1 MLQTLM
7 GFTRKE
13 LSQALR
19 DPRMRGMLFFMP
31 VIQLLM
37 FGFAVSSEIRNI
49 RLAVVSR
56 PGDSYTRR
64 LVDRFDSSKW
74 FRRVNPGAGD
84 AFDWVRSGRAEAV
97 LVAPPDGGDKDSG
110 RSVATYQ
117 LLIDATNAERARG
130 VEQYA
135 RAVLAAHLRA
145 EDGKGGKASA
155 PPAFQFAVRTLYNPE
170 DDTATYLVP
179 GTLCLMIG
187 LTALTFTGMSMGRE
201 REMGTLETLLSAPVA
216 PVEIMLGKTVQYV
229 ILGMIQLPIVLA
241 VATLMG
247 VPIRSPLWEIAACTL
262 VFVCT
267 AVSIGFLIS
276 SFMKNQQQSMLGTF
290 LILFPMIQLSG
301 VVYPVENMPNAI
313 RWITRI
319 DPMRY
324 FVVIIRH
331 LMLKGGDAGAILPN
345 LAGLV
350 AIGAAAWLWAGHRFR
365 QTLN

>member
-1 MLQTLM
+1 MRQTVF
-7 GFTRKE
+7 GFVRKE

-19 DPRMRGMLFFMP
+19 DKRMRGMLLIMP
-31 VIQLLM
+31 VVQLLM
-37 FGFAVSSEIRNI
+37 FGYAVSNEIRNI

-56 PGDSYTRR
+56 PGDAYTRR
-64 LVDRFDSSKW
+64 LVDRFASSGW
-74 FRRVNPGAGD
+74 FKLVDPGAGD
-84 AFDWVRSGRAEAV
+84 AFDWARSGRAEAV

-110 RSVATYQ
+110 RGVATYQ

-145 EDGKGGKASA
+145 EGG
-155 PPAFQFAVRTLYNPE
+155 PAAVPSFQFQVRTLYNPE

-187 LTALTFTGMSMGRE
+187 LTALTFTGMSMARE
-201 REMGTLETLLSAPVA
+201 REMGTLETLLASPVA
-216 PVEIMLGKTVQYV
+216 PIEIMLGKTVPFV

-241 VATLMG
+241 VAWLMG
-247 VPIRSPLWEIAACTL
+247 VPIRAPLWEIASSAF

-276 SFMKNQQQSMLGTF
+276 SFMRSQQQSMLGTF

-301 VVYPVENMPNAI
+301 VVYPVENMPDAI
-313 RWITRI
+313 RWVTRL

-324 FVVIIRH
+324 FVVVVRH
-331 LMLKGGDAGAILPN
+331 LMLKGGEMGAILPN
-345 LAGLV
+345 LAALAV
-350 AIGAAAWLWAGHRFR
+350 IGAAAWVWARYRFH

>member
-31 VIQLLM
+31 IVQLLM

-49 RLAVVSR
+49 RIAFVSR
-56 PGDSYTRR
+56 PDDSYTRR
-64 LVDRFDSSKW
+64 LTERFDSSGW
-74 FRRVNPGAGD
+74 FTRVSPGAGD

-97 LVAPPDGGDKDSG
+97 LVAPTDGADKAVG
-110 RSVATYQ
+110 RGVASYQ

-135 RAVLAAHLRA
+135 RAVLNAHLA
-145 EDGKGGKASA
+145 SEKGGAS
-155 PPAFQFAVRTLYNPE
+155 PPTFQFTVRTLYNPE

-179 GTLCLMIG
+179 GTLCLLIG

-201 REMGTLETLLSAPVA
+201 REMGTLETLLSAPISTT
-216 PVEIMLGKTVQYV
+216 EIMLGKTVPYM
-229 ILGMIQLPIVLA
+229 ILGMIQLPLVLM
-241 VATLMG
+241 VSWLMG
-247 VPIRSPLWEIAACTL
+247 VPMRAPLWEVVASSF
-262 VFVCT
+262 VFVCA

-313 RWITRI
+313 RWVTRI

-331 LMLKGGDAGAILPN
+331 LMLKGGDVGAILPN
-345 LAGLV
+345 LAALA
-350 AIGAAAWLWAGHRFR
+350 AIGAIAWFWASHRFR

>member
-13 LSQALR
+13 LSQSLR
-19 DPRMRGMLFFMP
+19 DPRMRGMLLFMP
-31 VIQLLM
+31 VIQLLL

-49 RLAVVSR
+49 RVAVVSR

-64 LVDRFDSSKW
+64 LVERFDSSKW
-74 FRRVNPGAGD
+74 FTRVNPGAGD

-97 LVAPPDGGDKDSG
+97 LVAPADGGDKDSG
-110 RSVATYQ
+110 RGVATYQ

-135 RAVLAAHLRA
+135 RSVLAAHLLS
-145 EDGKGGKASA
+145 EGGAGAAA
-155 PPAFQFAVRTLYNPE
+155 PSFQFKVRTLYNPE

-179 GTLCLMIG
+179 GTLCLLIG
-187 LTALTFTGMSMGRE
+187 LTALTFTGMSMARE
-201 REMGTLETLLSAPVA
+201 REMGTLETLLSSPVA
-216 PVEIMLGKTVQYV
+216 PVEIMLGKTVPFM

-241 VATLMG
+241 VAALMG
-247 VPIRSPLWEIAACTL
+247 VPIRAPLWEIAASSF

-313 RWITRI
+313 RWITRA

-324 FVVIIRH
+324 FVIIIRH
-331 LMLKGGDAGAILPN
+331 LMLKGGDLGAILPN
-345 LAGLV
+345 LAAL
-350 AIGAAAWLWAGHRFR
+350 ALIGALAWLWAGHRFR

>member
-1 MLQTLM
+1 MLQTLL

-31 VIQLLM
+31 IIQLLM

-49 RLAVVSR
+49 RLAVVSS
-56 PGDSYTRR
+56 PGDAYTRR
-64 LVDRFDSSKW
+64 LVEGFDSSKW
-74 FRRVNPGAGD
+74 FTRVNPGAGD

-110 RSVATYQ
+110 RGAATYQ

-135 RAVLAAHLRA
+135 QAVLSAFLASEKRGGGGAA
-145 EDGKGGKASA
+145 A
-155 PPAFQFAVRTLYNPE
+155 PPSFQFTVRTLYNPE

-179 GTLCLMIG
+179 GTLCLLIG
-187 LTALTFTGMSMGRE
+187 LTALTFTGMSMSRE
-201 REMGTLETLLSAPVA
+201 LEMGTLETLLSAPIA
-216 PVEIMLGKTVQYV
+216 PVEIMLGKTVPYV
-229 ILGMIQLPIVLA
+229 ILGMIQLPIVLT
-241 VATLMG
+241 VAWLMG
-247 VPIRSPLWEIAACTL
+247 VPIRAPLWEIVVCSF

-301 VVYPVENMPNAI
+301 VIYPVENMPNAI

-345 LAGLV
+345 LAGLM
-350 AIGAAAWLWAGHRFR
+350 AIGAVAWLWAGRRFR

>member
-1 MLQTLM
+1 MRQTLM
-7 GFTRKE
+7 GFVRKE

-19 DPRMRGMLFFMP
+19 DPRMRGMLLIMP
-31 VIQLLM
+31 VVQLLM
-37 FGFAVSSEIRNI
+37 FGFALSTEIRNI
-49 RLAVVSR
+49 RLAVVAS
-56 PGDSYTRR
+56 PSDAYTRR
-64 LVDRFDSSKW
+64 LAERFDASGW
-74 FRRVNPGAGD
+74 FKRVSPGAGD

-135 RAVLAAHLRA
+135 QAVLAAHLRA
-145 EDGKGGKASA
+145 EGGAAAS

-179 GTLCLMIG
+179 GTLCLLIG
-187 LTALTFTGMSMGRE
+187 LTALTFTGMSMSRE

-216 PVEIMLGKTVQYV
+216 PFEIILGKTVPFV
-229 ILGMIQLPIVLA
+229 ILGMIQLPIVLS
-241 VATLMG
+241 VAWLMG
-247 VPIRSPLWEIAACTL
+247 VPIRAPLWEIAGSSL
-262 VFVCT
+262 VFVCA
-267 AVSIGFLIS
+267 AVAIGFLIS
-276 SFMKNQQQSMLGTF
+276 SFMKSQQQSMLGTF

-301 VVYPVENMPNAI
+301 VVYPVENMPYAI
-313 RWITRI
+313 RWITRL

-324 FVVIIRH
+324 FVVVIRH
-331 LMLKGGDAGAILPN
+331 LMLKGGDLGAILPN
-345 LAGLV
+345 LAALA
-350 AIGAAAWLWAGHRFR
+350 AIGAGAWFWAQRRFH

>member
-37 FGFAVSSEIRNI
+37 FGFGVSSEIRNI
-49 RLAVVSR
+49 RLAVVSS
-56 PGDSYTRR
+56 PSDSYTRR
-64 LVDRFDSSKW
+64 LVERFDSSQW

-97 LVAPPDGGDKDSG
+97 LVAPPDGGDHDSG
-110 RSVATYQ
+110 RAGATYQ

-135 RAVLAAHLRA
+135 QAVLSSHLRA
-145 EDGKGGKASA
+145 EGGGAA
-155 PPAFQFAVRTLYNPE
+155 PAFAFTVRTLYNPE

-179 GTLCLMIG
+179 GTLCLLIG
-187 LTALTFTGMSMGRE
+187 LTALTFTGMSMSRE
-201 REMGTLETLLSAPVA
+201 REMGTLETLLSSPVA
-216 PVEIMLGKTVQYV
+216 PYEIMLGKTVPYA
-229 ILGMIQLPIVLA
+229 ILGMIQLPIVLT
-241 VATLMG
+241 VARMMG
-247 VPIRSPLWEIAACTL
+247 VPIRAPLWEIAGCSV
-262 VFVCT
+262 VFVC
-267 AVSIGFLIS
+267 ASVAIGFLIS
-276 SFMKNQQQSMLGTF
+276 SFMKSQQQSMLGTF

-324 FVVIIRH
+324 FVVVVRH
-331 LMLKGGDAGAILPN
+331 LMLKGGDFGAIAPN
-345 LAGLV
+345 LAALA
-350 AIGAAAWLWAGHRFR
+350 AIGAAAWLWASHRFR

>member
-1 MLQTLM
+1 MLQTLR

-31 VIQLLM
+31 IIQLLM

-56 PGDSYTRR
+56 PDDAYTRR
-64 LVDRFDSSKW
+64 LVERFDSNKW
-74 FRRVNPGAGD
+74 FTRVNPGAGD

-97 LVAPPDGGDKDSG
+97 LVAPPDGADKESG
-110 RSVATYQ
+110 RGVATYQ

-135 RAVLAAHLRA
+135 RAVLAEHLAA
-145 EDGKGGKASA
+145 ERGAASA
-155 PPAFQFAVRTLYNPE
+155 QAPSFQFTVRTLYNPE

-179 GTLCLMIG
+179 GTLCLLIG
-187 LTALTFTGMSMGRE
+187 LTALTFTGMSMSRE

-216 PVEIMLGKTVQYV
+216 PVEIMLGKTVPYV
-229 ILGMIQLPIVLA
+229 ILGMIQLPIVLVVA
-241 VATLMG
+241 VLMG
-247 VPIRSPLWEIAACTL
+247 VPIRSPLWEIAGCSL

-267 AVSIGFLIS
+267 AVAIGFLIS

-313 RWITRI
+313 RWITRL

-331 LMLKGGDAGAILPN
+331 LMLKGGDMGAILPN
-345 LAGLV
+345 LAALA
-350 AIGAAAWLWAGHRFR
+350 AIGAVSWLWASRRFR

>member
-1 MLQTLM
+1 MLQTLL
-7 GFTRKE
+7 GFVKKE

-31 VIQLLM
+31 IIQLLL

-49 RLAVVSR
+49 RIAVVSS
-56 PGDSYTRR
+56 PGDAYTRR
-64 LVDRFDSSKW
+64 LVERFDSSVW
-74 FRRVNPGAGD
+74 FTRVNPGSGD

-110 RSVATYQ
+110 RDRAVYQ
-117 LLIDATNAERARG
+117 LLIDGTNAERARG

-135 RAVLAAHLRA
+135 QAVLAAHLRA
-145 EDGKGGKASA
+145 EGAGTAA
-155 PPAFQFAVRTLYNPE
+155 PTFQFTVRTLYNPE
-170 DDTATYLVP
+170 NDTATYLVP
-179 GTLCLMIG
+179 GTLCLLIG
-187 LTALTFTGMSMGRE
+187 LTALTFTGMSMSRE
-201 REMGTLETLLSAPVA
+201 LEMGTLETLLSAPIA
-216 PVEIMLGKTVQYV
+216 PVEIMLGKTVPYV
-229 ILGMIQLPIVLA
+229 ILGMIQLPLVLIVSW
-241 VATLMG
+241 LMN
-247 VPIRSPLWEIAACTL
+247 VPIRAPLWEITACSL
-262 VFVCT
+262 VFVCA

-301 VVYPVENMPNAI
+301 VVYPVENMPAAI
-313 RWITRI
+313 RWVTRL

-331 LMLKGGDAGAILPN
+331 LMLKGGDMGAILPN
-345 LAGLV
+345 VAALAV
-350 AIGAAAWLWAGHRFR
+350 IGGVAWLWASHRFR

>member
-31 VIQLLM
+31 IIQLLM

-56 PGDSYTRR
+56 PDDSYTRR
-64 LVDRFDSSKW
+64 LVERFDSSKW
-74 FRRVNPGAGD
+74 FTRVNPGAGD

-110 RSVATYQ
+110 RGVATYQ

-135 RAVLAAHLRA
+135 QAVLAAHLRA
-145 EDGKGGKASA
+145 EGDRA
-155 PPAFQFAVRTLYNPE
+155 PPSFQFSVRTLYNPE

-179 GTLCLMIG
+179 GTLCLLIG

-201 REMGTLETLLSAPVA
+201 QEMGTLETLLSAPVA
-216 PVEIMLGKTVQYV
+216 PVEIMLGKTVPYV
-229 ILGMIQLPIVLA
+229 ILGMIQLPIVLVVA
-241 VATLMG
+241 VLMG
-247 VPIRSPLWEIAACTL
+247 VPIRAPLWEIVGCSL

-267 AVSIGFLIS
+267 AVAIGFLIS

-301 VVYPVENMPNAI
+301 VVYPVENMPSAI
-313 RWITRI
+313 RWVTRI

-345 LAGLV
+345 LAGLA
-350 AIGAAAWLWAGHRFR
+350 AIGAVAWFWAAHRFR

>member
-1 MLQTLM
+1 MLQTLL

-49 RLAVVSR
+49 RLAVVSS
-56 PGDSYTRR
+56 PGDAYTRR

-74 FRRVNPGAGD
+74 FTRVAPGAGD

-97 LVAPPDGGDKDSG
+97 LIAPRDGGDKDSG
-110 RSVATYQ
+110 RGVASYQ

-135 RAVLAAHLRA
+135 RAVLSEHLRA
-145 EDGKGGKASA
+145 EGGAA
-155 PPAFQFAVRTLYNPE
+155 APAFQFTVRTLYNPE

-179 GTLCLMIG
+179 GTLCLLIG
-187 LTALTFTGMSMGRE
+187 LTALTFTGMSMSRE
-201 REMGTLETLLSAPVA
+201 REMGTLETLLSSPVA
-216 PVEIMLGKTVQYV
+216 PVEIMLGKTVPYV
-229 ILGMIQLPIVLA
+229 ILGMIQLPLVLL
-241 VATLMG
+241 VAWLMG
-247 VPIRSPLWEIAACTL
+247 VPIRAPLWEIAASSL

-267 AVSIGFLIS
+267 AVAIGFLIS

-301 VVYPVENMPNAI
+301 VVYPVENMPAAI

-324 FVVIIRH
+324 FVVVIRH
-331 LMLKGGDAGAILPN
+331 LMLKGGDLGAILPN
-345 LAGLV
+345 LAALA
-350 AIGAAAWLWAGHRFR
+350 AIGAVAWLWARRRFH

>member
-1 MLQTLM
+1 MKRTLI
-7 GFTRKE
+7 GFIRKE

-19 DPRMRGMLFFMP
+19 DPRMRGMLLFMP

-37 FGFAVSSEIRNI
+37 FGFAVSSEFRNI

-56 PGDSYTRR
+56 PDDAYTRR
-64 LVDRFDSSKW
+64 LAERFDSSRW
-74 FRRVNPGAGD
+74 FTRVESGAGD
-84 AFDWVRSGRAEAV
+84 PFELLRAGRAEAV
-97 LVAPPDGGDKDSG
+97 LVAPPGGADKDSG
-110 RSVATYQ
+110 SGVATYQ

-145 EDGKGGKASA
+145 EGGSGA
-155 PPAFQFAVRTLYNPE
+155 PAFQFSVRTLYNPE
-170 DDTATYLVP
+170 EDTATYLVP
-179 GTLCLMIG
+179 GTLCLLIG
-187 LTALTFTGMSMGRE
+187 LTALTFTGMSMSRE

-216 PVEIMLGKTVQYV
+216 PIEIMLGKTVPYA
-229 ILGMIQLPIVLA
+229 ILGMLQLPVVLA
-241 VATLMG
+241 VAWLMG
-247 VPIRSPLWEIAACTL
+247 VPIRAPLWEIAACAA
-262 VFVCT
+262 VFVCA

-301 VVYPVENMPNAI
+301 VVYPVENMPGAI
-313 RWITRI
+313 RWITRL

-331 LMLKGGDAGAILPN
+331 LMLKGGDPGAILPDVAA
-345 LAGLV
+345 LA
-350 AIGAAAWLWAGHRFR
+350 AIGAGAWLWAQRRFH

>member
-1 MLQTLM
+1 MLQTLR

-31 VIQLLM
+31 IIQLLM

-56 PGDSYTRR
+56 PDDAYTRR
-64 LVDRFDSSKW
+64 LVERFDSNKW
-74 FRRVNPGAGD
+74 FTRVNPGAGD

-97 LVAPPDGGDKDSG
+97 LVAPPEGADKESG
-110 RSVATYQ
+110 RGVATYQ

-145 EDGKGGKASA
+145 EGDRGA
-155 PPAFQFAVRTLYNPE
+155 PAFQFSVRTLYNPE
-170 DDTATYLVP
+170 EDTAAYLVP
-179 GTLCLMIG
+179 GTLCLLIG
-187 LTALTFTGMSMGRE
+187 LTGLTFTGMSMSRE

-216 PVEIMLGKTVQYV
+216 PVEIMLGKTVPYV
-229 ILGMIQLPIVLA
+229 IMGMVQLPIVLL
-241 VATLMG
+241 VAALMG
-247 VPIRSPLWEIAACTL
+247 VPIRAPLWEITACSL
-262 VFVCT
+262 VFICT
-267 AVSIGFLIS
+267 AVAIGLLIS

-301 VVYPVENMPNAI
+301 VIYPVENMPNAI
-313 RWITRI
+313 RWITRL

-331 LMLKGGDAGAILPN
+331 LMLKGGDVGAILPN
-345 LAGLV
+345 LAELA
-350 AIGAAAWLWAGHRFR
+350 AIGAAAWFWAGRRFHK
-365 QTLN
+365 TLN

>member
-1 MLQTLM
+1 MLQTML
-7 GFTRKE
+7 GFTKKE

-31 VIQLLM
+31 IIQLLM

-49 RLAVVSR
+49 RIAVVSR
-56 PGDSYTRR
+56 PDDSYTRR
-64 LVDRFDSSKW
+64 LLERFDSSGW
-74 FRRVNPGAGD
+74 FTRVNPGAGD

-97 LVAPPDGGDKDSG
+97 LVAPPEGADKAAG
-110 RSVATYQ
+110 RGVASYQ

-135 RAVLAAHLRA
+135 RAVLNAHLAA
-145 EDGKGGKASA
+145 EKGGAATPS
-155 PPAFQFAVRTLYNPE
+155 FHFTVRTLYNPE

-179 GTLCLMIG
+179 GTLCLLIG

-201 REMGTLETLLSAPVA
+201 REMGTLETLLSAPISTS
-216 PVEIMLGKTVQYV
+216 EIMLGKTVPYM
-229 ILGMIQLPIVLA
+229 ILGMIQLPLVLIVSW
-241 VATLMG
+241 LMG
-247 VPIRSPLWEIAACTL
+247 VPMRAPLWEVVVSSF
-262 VFVCT
+262 VFVCS
-267 AVSIGFLIS
+267 AVSIGFLLS

-301 VVYPVENMPNAI
+301 VVYPVENMPDAI
-313 RWITRI
+313 RWVTRI

-324 FVVIIRH
+324 FVVIVRH

-345 LAGLV
+345 LAALA
-350 AIGAAAWLWAGHRFR
+350 AIGAIAWYWAAHRFR

>member
-1 MLQTLM
+1 MRQTVF
-7 GFTRKE
+7 GFVRKE

-19 DPRMRGMLFFMP
+19 DPRMRGMLLFMP

-56 PGDSYTRR
+56 PGDAYTRK
-64 LVDRFDSSKW
+64 LVERFDSSGW
-74 FRRVNPGAGD
+74 FKRADPGAGD

-97 LVAPPDGGDKDSG
+97 LIAPPDGGDKDSG
-110 RSVATYQ
+110 RGTATYQ

-145 EDGKGGKASA
+145 QSGGAAAS
-155 PPAFQFAVRTLYNPE
+155 FGFKVRTLYNPE
-170 DDTATYLVP
+170 EDTATYLVP
-179 GTLCLMIG
+179 GTLCLLLG
-187 LTALTFTGMSMGRE
+187 LTGLTFTGMSMARE
-201 REMGTLETLLSAPVA
+201 REMGTLETLLSAPIA
-216 PVEIMLGKTVQYV
+216 PVEIMLGKTVPYV
-229 ILGMIQLPIVLA
+229 ILGMIQLPLVLT
-241 VATLMG
+241 VAWLMG
-247 VPIRSPLWEIAACTL
+247 VPIRAPLWEIAGGTFVFICTS
-262 VFVCT
+262 
-267 AVSIGFLIS
+267 VSIGFLIS

-301 VVYPVENMPNAI
+301 VVYPVENMPGAI
-313 RWITRI
+313 RWITRL

-324 FVVIIRH
+324 FVVVIRH
-331 LMLKGGDAGAILPN
+331 LMLKGGDMGAILPN
-345 LAGLV
+345 LAALA
-350 AIGAAAWLWAGHRFR
+350 AIGVAAWFWAAHRFR